1 MFKQNKITTPKKYKI
16 IILISWLISLCL
28 LLYSPSDL
36 STSFMSLSL
45 INVFICTLIFFFY
58 QKNIFKNIIIT
69 SLTSLFIISMIIT
82 HFQVAL
88 THVFGYNID
97 NEWFYNFLWADESTG
112 NLSVSISSIGLI
124 SFYVG
129 HIYCQTYSLSSK
141 NLKYSW
147 NYKQLIT
154 ILTYLSIIF
163 YLLFFIT
170 SGSYK
175 YGNYFAGDQ
184 LPISNYFFNFF
195 NILIKSALII
205 KLFFLH
211 KEIEKISSLRKYIS
225 FIGLPISII
234 VLWHVVFSIFVGDRG
249 PVIIF
254 GVLYFGLYSVR
265 ILKKKYNLFVILSF
279 FLLSIFFL
287 VLGDS
292 RTRYGSES
300 FLSKIDSSDYESRY
314 SRYFLEDNIPALSTL
329 ELALSVRCLNHSIA
343 NVPNNYD
350 FKYGEYQLKQLL
362 ATVPFLVGTLDKYLI
377 KGKKN
382 EASTAD
388 FITFLIQGDDPQYG
402 DATTPVADLYL
413 DFGTIGVILGFF
425 IFGRFSKKSDLIVL
439 SRANTSLFNW
449 ICIMFYWSG
458 AIYLGRA
465 TFLYYIQS
473 IIQIYVFIVI
483 LNSILKIKT
492 K

>member
-1 MFKQNKITTPKKYKI
+1 M
-16 IILISWLISLCL
+16 
-28 LLYSPSDL
+28 
-36 STSFMSLSL
+36 
-45 INVFICTLIFFFY
+45 
-58 QKNIFKNIIIT
+58 
-69 SLTSLFIISMIIT
+69 
-82 HFQVAL
+82 
-88 THVFGYNID
+88 
-97 NEWFYNFLWADESTG
+97 
-112 NLSVSISSIGLI
+112 
-124 SFYVG
+124 
-129 HIYCQTYSLSSK
+129 
-141 NLKYSW
+141 
-147 NYKQLIT
+147 
-154 ILTYLSIIF
+154 
-163 YLLFFIT
+163 
-170 SGSYK
+170 
-175 YGNYFAGDQ
+175 
-184 LPISNYFFNFF
+184 
-195 NILIKSALII
+195 
-205 KLFFLH
+205 
-211 KEIEKISSLRKYIS
+211 
-225 FIGLPISII
+225 
-234 VLWHVVFSIFVGDRG
+234 
-249 PVIIF
+249 
-254 GVLYFGLYSVR
+254 
-265 ILKKKYNLFVILSF
+265 
-279 FLLSIFFL
+279 
-287 VLGDS
+287 
-292 RTRYGSES
+292 
-300 FLSKIDSSDYESRY
+300 
-314 SRYFLEDNIPALSTL
+314 EDNIPALSTL